1 MPTASQL
8 AIWLDDELS
17 SRGFPDYPGALNGLQ
32 LDHGG
37 PVRRIAAAVDF
48 SRRTID
54 AVIAADANFLILHHG
69 MFWGG
74 AQRLVGS
81 SYERLR
87 LLMSHD
93 IAVYASHLPLDA
105 HLTHGNNAGLAR
117 ALGLEPTDRF
127 GAYEGVPIGVA
138 GESDVATRVLLA
150 RADAFA
156 RALGGAAR
164 ASEWSEAHSSD
175 AERHTRRWAV
185 LTGAGAGSREI
196 REAQERG
203 IDTLIV
209 GEGPHHTTV
218 DAPEAGVVIIYAGH
232 YATETLGVRA
242 LADTVSARFEI
253 PSVFLHLP
261 TGS

>member
-1 MPTASQL
+1 MTTPTARQL
-8 AIWLDDELS
+8 AAWLDDELS
-17 SRGFPDYPGALNGLQ
+17 SHGFPDYPGALNGLQ
-32 LDHGG
+32 LDHVG

-54 AVIAADANFLILHHG
+54 AAIAANANFLVVHHG

-74 AQRLVGS
+74 AQRLVGTA
-81 SYERLR
+81 YERLQ

-93 IAVYASHLPLDA
+93 IAVYGSHLPLDA
-105 HLTHGNNAGLAR
+105 HLVHGNNAGLAR
-117 ALGLEPTDRF
+117 SLGLEPTDRF

-138 GESDVATRVLLA
+138 GECDVATSELLA

-156 RALGGAAR
+156 RGLGGAAR
-164 ASEWSEAHSSD
+164 ASAWSND
-175 AERHTRRWAV
+175 GRRTTRWAV

-196 REAQERG
+196 REAQQRG

-218 DAPEAGVVIIYAGH
+218 DAPEAGIVIIYAGH

-242 LADTVSARFEI
+242 IADAMSARFDL
-253 PSVFLHLP
+253 PSTFLYLP